1 MGTRPLWLIAKQR
14 CNGLEV
20 FTIGSNVLPVFS
32 FREEAEMFLGLGYA
46 ADGWQLRETTCG
58 ELVSVLY
65 GPCRKVEYVALDP
78 VPDLV
83 ALVSLN
89 RNRFISV
96 LLSDLT
102 PPAVETIGVASS
114 AESLRSR
121 SRFFS
126 DQPTSRLHAPEPD
139 PSCHCAGTR
148 IRGSGASMV
157 GSRCSPGWCY

>member
-65 GPCRKVEYVALDP
+65 GPCRRVEHVVLDP
-78 VPDLV
+78 VPDLI
-83 ALVSLN
+83 ALVSLS
-89 RNRFISV
+89 RKRFISV
-96 LLSDLT
+96 LLSEFT
-102 PPAVETIGVASS
+102 PPAVETIGVAS
-114 AESLRSR
+114 
-121 SRFFS
+121 
-126 DQPTSRLHAPEPD
+126 
-139 PSCHCAGTR
+139 
-148 IRGSGASMV
+148 
-157 GSRCSPGWCY
+157 

>member
-65 GPCRKVEYVALDP
+65 GPCRKVDYVALDP
-78 VPDLV
+78 VPD
-83 ALVSLN
+83 
-89 RNRFISV
+89 
-96 LLSDLT
+96 
-102 PPAVETIGVASS
+102 
-114 AESLRSR
+114 
-121 SRFFS
+121 
-126 DQPTSRLHAPEPD
+126 
-139 PSCHCAGTR
+139 
-148 IRGSGASMV
+148 
-157 GSRCSPGWCY
+157 

>member
-1 MGTRPLWLIAKQR
+1 MGTRPLWLIAKQH

-32 FREEAEMFLGLGYA
+32 FREEAKMFLGLGYA

-65 GPCRKVEYVALDP
+65 GPCRRVEYVALDP

-102 PPAVETIGVASS
+102 PPAGETIGVAS
-114 AESLRSR
+114 
-121 SRFFS
+121 
-126 DQPTSRLHAPEPD
+126 
-139 PSCHCAGTR
+139 
-148 IRGSGASMV
+148 
-157 GSRCSPGWCY
+157 